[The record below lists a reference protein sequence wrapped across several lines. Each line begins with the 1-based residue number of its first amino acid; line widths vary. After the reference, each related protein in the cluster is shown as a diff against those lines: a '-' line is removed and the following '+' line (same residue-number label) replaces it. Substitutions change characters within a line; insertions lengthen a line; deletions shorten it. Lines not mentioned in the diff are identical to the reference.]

1 MSEVC
6 LASACAQR
14 CAVLWIP
21 SKACLNGALC
31 CHAGGKVPLQA
42 MVASLKRK
50 VGSRAVDGGA
60 DKPKP
65 EAVKLKKRKVKA
77 VA

>member
-1 MSEVC
+1 MLCFCVC
-6 LASACAQR
+6 AE
-14 CAVLWIP
+14 VLWIP
-21 SKACLNGALC
+21 CKACLNGALGC
-31 CHAGGKVPLQA
+31 FAGGKVPLQA

-60 DKPKP
+60 DKLKP